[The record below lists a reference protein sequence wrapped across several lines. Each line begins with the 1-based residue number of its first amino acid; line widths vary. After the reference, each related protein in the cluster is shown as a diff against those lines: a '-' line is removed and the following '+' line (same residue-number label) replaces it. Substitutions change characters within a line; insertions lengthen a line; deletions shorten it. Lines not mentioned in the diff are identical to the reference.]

1 MSCLQNSNVPGAKVK
16 ILGQVRTAYPQKNC
30 SLCSQ
35 LSIDEL
41 NIATCWELRRFSWLQ
56 SFGLNLGSPVSS

>member
-1 MSCLQNSNVPGAKVK
+1 MSCLQNSNVPGTKVK
-16 ILGQVRTAYPQKNC
+16 ILVQVRTAYPQKNC

-41 NIATCWELRRFSWLQ
+41 KIATGWELRRFSWLQ
-56 SFGLNLGSPVSS
+56 